1 MSKKIISGEVYLHN
15 MYLEELPEFLA
26 DIDKVMGDMDV
37 DGNSLT
43 DLTNCP
49 RVIGGYFSARK
60 TKLKSLKG
68 GPREIKYDFDISSN
82 NLTNLEH
89 SPDIVYGIY
98 DCRRNFNLKSLKG
111 CTQKLD
117 RFDASSC
124 DLRDLVGGPTEII
137 RYDYNVMAYYVVS
150 DNKNLTSLHG
160 APTVIPG
167 NFFAH
172 GCGLRDLKGAPT
184 IIEFTFNVGENPL
197 ESLEG
202 CPQKVGGNFIC
213 YPQGS
218 SKDYSLQTF
227 TEEQIRAVCD
237 VRGDVIVKR
246 DPIDLDI

>member
-26 DIDKVMGDMDV
+26 DIDKVMGDMSI

-43 DLTNCP
+43 NLKNCP
-49 RVIGGYFSARK
+49 RIINGYFTARK
-60 TKLKSLKG
+60 SNLRSLEG
-68 GPREIKYDFDISSN
+68 GPREIKYDFDISRN
-82 NLTNLEH
+82 LLTNLEH

-98 DCRRNFNLKSLKG
+98 DCKRNSNLKSLKG
-111 CTQKLD
+111 CTPRLES
-117 RFDASSC
+117 FDASGC
-124 DLRDLVGGPTEII
+124 DLRDLVGGPTEIV
-137 RYDYNVMAYYVVS
+137 RFDYNVMAYYVVAH
-150 DNKNLTSLHG
+150 NRNLTSLYG

-167 NFFAH
+167 NFSAF
-172 GCGLRDLKGAPT
+172 GCGLKDLKGAPK

-202 CPQKVGGNFIC
+202 CPKKVGGNFIC
-213 YPQGS
+213 YPQDS
-218 SKDYSLQTF
+218 YKDESLQTF

-246 DPIDLDI
+246 DSIDVDI